1 MTPIASRQTG
11 TMACCLG
18 AGERTAKQQNDDI
31 ERGIKND
38 KTRAKREVKLL
49 LLGMQEI
56 IMV

>member
-1 MTPIASRQTG
+1 
-11 TMACCLG
+11 MACCLG